1 MHAQRPVRVGE
12 MSAACF
18 CAAMALSV
26 AARFSVEPTR
36 GVLLLVSF
44 FLIGLGWAIF
54 AFIDAD

>member
-1 MHAQRPVRVGE
+1 

-18 CAAMALSV
+18 GAAMALSV
-26 AARFSVEPTR
+26 AAHFSVEPTR
-36 GVLLLVSF
+36 GELLLVSF

>member
-1 MHAQRPVRVGE
+1 

-18 CAAMALSV
+18 CAAIALSV